1 MTMIVSGCLGKH
13 RTMHRAEPREAH
25 TVELAVDP
33 APGGPADVD
42 ADM

>member
-1 MTMIVSGCLGKH
+1 MIVSGCLGKH
-13 RTMHRAEPREAH
+13 RTMHRAGPREAQ

-33 APGGPADVD
+33 GPADVD